1 MLRARLT
8 KRPPYLPY
16 DFRSR
21 FRLLDPSNK
30 HAHRVLA
37 VLVASRAHISTGLG
51 LRTCGPPAPN
61 WPSWRVAFLRSYA
74 MPMAVWSLQHVLR
87 QTQGPWRCG
96 LSVALK
102 CLTPLRIRSPLLRA
116 RLHHT
121 SLRCAAQPTARAII
135 PSGLALLVRHAS
147 CAPHAMRCA
156 AAYASSRCFF
166 YFAQGCGR
174 SSLLPFTN
182 ASASRTLQSTRRGAR
197 VLCFV
202 CSPPSQLVF
211 VMP

>member
-61 WPSWRVAFLRSYA
+61 WPSWRVAFTRSYA

-102 CLTPLRIRSPLLRA
+102 CLTPFRIFHRGV
-116 RLHHT
+116 HE
-121 SLRCAAQPTARAII
+121 
-135 PSGLALLVRHAS
+135 G
-147 CAPHAMRCA
+147 
-156 AAYASSRCFF
+156 SR
-166 YFAQGCGR
+166 
-174 SSLLPFTN
+174 
-182 ASASRTLQSTRRGAR
+182 ASRRYGEAFGFST
-197 VLCFV
+197 
-202 CSPPSQLVF
+202 PPSSYSEPSSSAYWVSSSNEAR
-211 VMP
+211 